1 MPSTYTPIATQ
12 TLGSSAGSVTFSSIP
27 GTYTDL
33 VLIATSRDTN
43 ASTATTMFVRVN
55 NVSSGTLYSNTLLL
69 GDGTVAA
76 SQRAS
81 NQNEI
86 GVYVSTGSSAASG
99 IFASNIL
106 HFQNYANT
114 TTNKTILGR
123 SNNAGTT
130 VRASVAL
137 FRSTNAITEINLL
150 PATAFDTGSTFTLYG
165 VKSA

>member
-12 TLGSSAGSVTFSSIP
+12 TLSIAAASVTFSSIS
-27 GTYTDL
+27 GSYTDL
-33 VLIATSRDTN
+33 VLIANSRDTN
-43 ASTATTMFVRVN
+43 VSSATTMFVRVN

-86 GVYVSTGSSAASG
+86 GVYVSTGSTAAADT
-99 IFASNIL
+99 FASNIL

-123 SNNAGTT
+123 SNNAGST
-130 VRASVAL
+130 VRASVAM

-150 PATAFDTGSTFTLYG
+150 PATTFAAGSTFTLYG